1 VDAPNDTLSV
11 ESRALLA
18 LWAVPGL
25 GPKALQALSR
35 FCAGPLATLLDVPV
49 GDWVEEAPLP
59 EPVRASLRPV
69 RTLERVATRVLERCA
84 QSSIRIAFQG
94 ERAFPELLCGVPDA
108 PPLLFYRGEPLAPR
122 RRIAMVGSR
131 HPEQGFLTFAR
142 TFARQVAEK
151 GAGIVSGAALGVDR
165 ACHLG
170 ALDARA
176 ETWAFLGSALDEVD
190 PAQVDLVARLL
201 DGGGMCFSELPPRV
215 RASKTSFPR
224 RNRLISGASDA
235 VLLLRAGKK
244 SGSLYTAEAAQAQG
258 RPVLALPGDVQ
269 NPAAEGCNE
278 WIFEGHARLCRGVAD
293 VCAAIGL
300 RTGIAA
306 PPGDGAVLDG
316 ISAEA
321 KTAYR
326 MLERVPRGFDEVLLR
341 SRLSPAALTSALG
354 ELELSGLAVQLPGK
368 LYERV

>member
-1 VDAPNDTLSV
+1 MDAPNDTLSV

-25 GPKALQALSR
+25 GPRTLQALSA
-35 FCAGPLATLLDVPV
+35 FCAGRLATLLDVPV
-49 GDWVEEAPLP
+49 ADWVEQAPLP
-59 EPVRASLRPV
+59 QPVRATLRPV
-69 RTLERVATRVLERCA
+69 PTLAQVATRVQERCA
-84 QSSIRIAFQG
+84 ESGIRIAFRG
-94 ERAFPELLCGVPDA
+94 ERAYPELLCGVADA
-108 PPLLFYRGEPLAPR
+108 PPLLFYKGEPQAPR

-131 HPEQGFLTFAR
+131 HPEQGFLGFAR
-142 TFARQVAEK
+142 TFARLVAAQ
-151 GAGIVSGAALGVDR
+151 GVGIVSGAAIGVDR
-165 ACHLG
+165 SCHLG

-176 ETWAFLGSALDEVD
+176 ETWAFIGSSLDQVD
-190 PAQVDLVARLL
+190 PAQEDLLPRLV

-235 VLLLRAGKK
+235 VLVLRAGLK
-244 SGSLYTAEAAQAQG
+244 SGSLHTARAARAQG

-269 NPAAEGCNE
+269 NPAAEGCNA
-278 WIFEGHARLCRGVAD
+278 WIFEGHARLCRGVDD
-293 VCAAIGL
+293 VCRTIGVRQGTAVL
-300 RTGIAA
+300 
-306 PPGDGAVLDG
+306 PGDGKVLDG

-321 KTAYR
+321 KAAYR